1 MNQIP
6 YQIRLNCDLTKICIR
21 SCGHRWVGQHRRPQE
36 RRPLPSP
43 RLLDQLGHLRDP
55 RLA

>member
-1 MNQIP
+1 MNQSP
-6 YQIRLNCDLTKICIR
+6 YQSRLNCDLTKICIR
-21 SCGHRWVGQHRRPQE
+21 ACGHRWVGQHRRPQE